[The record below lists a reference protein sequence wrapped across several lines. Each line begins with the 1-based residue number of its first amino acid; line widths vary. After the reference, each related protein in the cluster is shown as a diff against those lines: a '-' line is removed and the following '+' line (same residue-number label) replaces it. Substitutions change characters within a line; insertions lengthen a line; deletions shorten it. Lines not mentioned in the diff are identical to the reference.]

1 MAVRWGPRGEGL
13 ALGGLREP
21 RKDVRIFQGDTEL
34 TITLL
39 VGEGGTA
46 PSVAAP
52 GVVRGPCAHRRE
64 LRPLRKAETGVFS

>member
-1 MAVRWGPRGEGL
+1 MAVRWGPWGEGL

-21 RKDVRIFQGDTEL
+21 RKDVCIFQGDTEL

-46 PSVAAP
+46 PQVAAP
-52 GVVRGPCAHRRE
+52 GVVRGALCPQKRAA
-64 LRPLRKAETGVFS
+64 PAPQS